1 MPFDPALPADH
12 SPNSA
17 AQMRAQLT
25 GLKSLIDAV
34 SGVTSAVV
42 DSVTTGAPGDP
53 PAITMSV
60 VGSELHF
67 AFVLPKGDAGPQG
80 PPFASV
86 LVDSVTTI
94 NPGEMATAQATF
106 DGAAV
111 HLSFA
116 IPRGDDGQPGPIG
129 PIGMTGEVSAAD
141 LNAALVSTSEALLLA
156 TSGNSNAVDVLA
168 ISPAPTYDTT
178 QQQQLIDK
186 INQLIIALRR

>member
-1 MPFDPALPADH
+1 
-12 SPNSA
+12 
-17 AQMRAQLT
+17 MRAQLT

-60 VGSELHF
+60 VGTELHI

-86 LVDSVTTI
+86 LVDQVTTI

-129 PIGMTGEVSAAD
+129 PIGLTGEVSAAD

>member
-1 MPFDPALPADH
+1 MPFDPDLPADH

-34 SGVTSAVV
+34 PGVTSAVV

-53 PAITMSV
+53 AAISMNV
-60 VGSELHF
+60 VGTELHF
-67 AFVLPKGDAGPQG
+67 AFVLPRGDAGPQG

-94 NPGEMATAQATF
+94 NPGAMATVQASF

-111 HLSFA
+111 HLSFG
-116 IPRGDDGQPGPIG
+116 IPQGNDGQPGATG
-129 PIGMTGEVSAAD
+129 PMGLTGEVSAAD
-141 LNAALVSTSEALLLA
+141 LNAALLSTSEALLQV
-156 TSGNSNAVDVLA
+156 TSGNSNAVDMLT
-168 ISPAPTYDTT
+168 ISPAPAYDTT

-186 INQLIIALRR
+186 INELITALRR